1 MEYQI
6 NPVNK
11 KADVGAMF
19 DSIAGRYD
27 FLNHFLSLGI
37 DKTWRK
43 IAIKMI
49 SRSPRHSRILDVA
62 TGTGDLAIAAMKLNP
77 EKVTGIDISPGM
89 LVIGREKLRQK
100 GLSGRIELFQGDS
113 ENIDF
118 PDSSYDVAMVAFG
131 VRNFSDPV
139 KGLTEMNR
147 VLLPGGMI
155 MVLEFSKPTTFPFKQ
170 IFNFYFLKIL
180 PLFGRI
186 VSKNRDAY
194 QYLPDTVMKF
204 PDNEEFIKLL
214 SLAGFIRINQKRLSF
229 GVASIYT
236 GFKSDVQ

>member
-1 MEYQI
+1 METNT
-6 NPVNK
+6 NPENK
-11 KADVGAMF
+11 KAAVGAMF

-37 DKTWRK
+37 DRTWRNK
-43 IAIKMI
+43 AIEII
-49 SRSPRHSRILDVA
+49 SRSSGHSRILDVA

-89 LVIGREKLRQK
+89 LVIGCEKLRKK
-100 GLSGRIELFQGDS
+100 GLAGRIELFEGDS

-118 PDSSYDVAMVAFG
+118 PDSSFDVAMVAFG
-131 VRNFSDPV
+131 VRNFSNPV
-139 KGLTEMNR
+139 KGLAEMNR
-147 VLLPGGMI
+147 VLFPGGMI

-170 IFNFYFLKIL
+170 IFNFYFLRIL
-180 PLFGRI
+180 PLFGQL

-194 QYLPDTVMKF
+194 QYLPETVMKF

-214 SLAGFIRINQKRLSF
+214 SLAGFTRINQKRLSF
-229 GVASIYT
+229 GIASIYT

>member
-1 MEYQI
+1 MENHT
-6 NPVNK
+6 NPENK
-11 KADVGAMF
+11 KAAVGAMF
-19 DSIAGRYD
+19 DSIADRYD

-37 DKTWRK
+37 DRTWRK
-43 IAIKMI
+43 KAIKII

-89 LVIGREKLRQK
+89 LVIGREKIRQK
-100 GLSGRIELFQGDS
+100 GLSGRIELFHGDS
-113 ENIDF
+113 QNIFF
-118 PDSSYDVAMVAFG
+118 PDNSFDVTMVTFG
-131 VRNFSDPV
+131 VRNFTDPV
-139 KGLTEMNR
+139 KGLIEMNR

-155 MVLEFSKPTTFPFKQ
+155 MVLEFSKPTTFPFKH
-170 IFNFYFLKIL
+170 IFNFYFLRIL

-186 VSKNRDAY
+186 VSKNREAY

-214 SLAGFIRINQKRLSF
+214 SLAGFTRINQKRLSF
-229 GVASIYT
+229 GIASIYT